1 MTQGEFLKMLS
12 YTVVG
17 AAYDGSGTDQ
27 NPVVFV
33 WGIVNGYRT
42 AYMQV
47 YWEGIQQA
55 YAVAGQS
62 GVQQF
67 LAPILYS
74 GVLLDQNPSTMGL
87 FLANKPAPS
96 PVFQSSNT
104 PAPVTQ
110 QQNGTS
116 PLRIPGTLYT
126 SVVACTQAMVPGW
139 SQ

>member
-1 MTQGEFLKMLS
+1 MLS

-17 AAYDGSGTDQ
+17 AAYDGSGAAYDGSGTDQ
-27 NPVVFV
+27 NPGVFV
-33 WGIVNGYRT
+33 WGTVNGYRT
-42 AYMQV
+42 AYMCV
-47 YWEGIQQA
+47 YWAGIQQA
-55 YAVAGQS
+55 NAVAGQS
-62 GVQQF
+62 GVQQY

-74 GVLLDQNPSTMGL
+74 GVLLDQNPSTLGL

-96 PVFQSSNT
+96 PIFQSSNI

-116 PLRIPGTLYT
+116 SLRIPSTLYT
-126 SVVACTQAMVPGW
+126 SIVACTQAMVPPW